1 MKKMNGLLKNNKGF
15 TLMELIIVVAIMAI
29 LIALI
34 APNLTGFLD
43 TATTTSYEA
52 NAKSCY
58 TAASAWVT
66 QQRINGKVITGSATV
81 TSAGVAFSGFN
92 VSNTVK
98 NAFEETMD
106 CGTFGESSC
115 TITFKNGKCVKV
127 VWHADG
133 GDEVSATYPKNV
145 G

>member
-1 MKKMNGLLKNNKGF
+1 MKKMKDNNKGF

-43 TATTTSYEA
+43 SATSTSYEA

-58 TAASAWVT
+58 TASSAWVT
-66 QQRINGKVITGSATV
+66 QQRIKGTMISGTV
-81 TSAGVAFSGFN
+81 TASKSGVTATGF
-92 VSNTVK
+92 TFK
-98 NAFEETMD
+98 NGSDAELKEALD
-106 CGTFGESSC
+106 CGTFGDATC
-115 TITFKNGKCVKV
+115 TIVFDGGKCKSV

-133 GDEVSATYPKNV
+133 KDSTVSAKYPK
-145 G
+145 